1 MDPIGTARNL
11 GVGGLLAVAAMHTY
25 WATGA
30 SWPLTDRRKLAR
42 AVIGSEEMPSASAC
56 LAVAV
61 LLTVAGGLVAGFPR
75 RSPRIGSLGAA
86 GVVAVLAA
94 RGLVGAASDSCP
106 GSVSLRRSPT
116 GTVTCTRP
124 CAFCL
129 PASVQPGSTAVD
141 HEWGWRDCLYSQY
154 CR

>member
-30 SWPLTDRRKLAR
+30 SWPLTDSRRLAR
-42 AVIGSEEMPSASAC
+42 AVVGSEEMPSASAC
-56 LAVAV
+56 IAVAV

-94 RGLVGAASDSCP
+94 RGLVGAVGLMP
-106 GSVSLRRSPT
+106 GQRVSE
-116 GTVTCTRP
+116 
-124 CAFCL
+124 AF
-129 PASVQPGSTAVD
+129 AYWD
-141 HEWGWRDCLYSQY
+141 RHLYSPLCLLLASLCAAGIY
-154 CR
+154 RR